1 LTSEEKPERRSV
13 IQVTVENEMKSS
25 YIDYAMSV
33 IIGRAIPDVRDGL
46 KPVHRR
52 ILYGMWEMGVTHDKP
67 TKKSAS
73 IVGHVMGR
81 YHPHGDASIY
91 DTLVKMA
98 QPFSYRYMPVEGQ
111 GNFGSIDGDSA
122 AAMRY
127 TEARLNPLAEAI
139 LEDLEKETVDFIPNF
154 DESTKEPTVLPAKV
168 PNLLI
173 NGSSGIAVGM
183 ATNMPPHNL
192 GEVCNALCAYIDN
205 PSISVE
211 DLMHHIPAPDFPTG
225 GMIMGTTGVR
235 EAYLTGR
242 GRVIMRGV
250 AEIEE
255 EGRTP
260 RIIISEIP
268 FQVNKANLVEQIAD
282 LVKEK
287 RIEGISDL
295 RDESDKDGIRVVV
308 ELKRDA
314 MPQVVLNQ
322 IYKHTPLESTFGI
335 NNLAIVDGKP
345 LTLSLP
351 QILEHFLDHRIAVV
365 RRRSQFD
372 LRKAQERVHILNG
385 LILALQSIDGVVA
398 AIRASQNAEEAR
410 ETLIARFGL
419 DEVQAN
425 AILQMQ
431 LRRLAALE
439 QQKITDERTGLQ
451 KEIERLQEIL
461 STRES
466 IVREIR
472 SDIVG
477 LREQFGDERRTQI
490 ALAAGEIC
498 REDLIEDRPA
508 LVSLT
513 ATNYIKRMPLEA
525 YRMQRRGGKGVIG
538 MATKEDDVVSDV
550 FVAST
555 HDYLLCFT
563 NKGRIYWMKVYDIP
577 ESSRTAKGKAIV
589 NLLNLNDEL
598 VSAVIPLRKFDPG
611 QFLFFAT
618 KEGMVVKIPVEEFSR
633 PRPSGILAIK
643 LKEGDELMDVK
654 LTDGSAEVLLTT
666 WKGQSLRFSEEAVR
680 PLHRNSQGVIGIRM
694 RGGDH
699 LVSLSLVSKDHLLTI
714 TAGGMGKQTDF
725 DEYRG
730 HGRGTMGVRNI
741 QPSYGDG
748 VVAAKAV
755 SDGDEII
762 LMSTSGNVIRMMVS
776 GISIQKR
783 GTRGVRVMKM
793 DEGDRVVGFAVIN
806 PDEEIEKTDDDAGP
820 ET

>member
-52 ILYGMWEMGVTHDKP
+52 ILYGMWEMGITHDKP

-73 IVGHVMGR
+73 IVGHVMGK

-127 TEARLNPLAEAI
+127 TEARLNPLAEAV
-139 LEDLEKETVDFIPNF
+139 LEDIEKETVDFIPNF

-192 GEVCNALCAYIDN
+192 GEVCDALCAYIDN
-205 PSISVE
+205 PSIGVE
-211 DLMHHIPAPDFPTG
+211 DLMQHIPAPDFPTG
-225 GMIMGTTGVR
+225 GMIMGTAGVR

-242 GRVIMRGV
+242 GKVIMRGV

-268 FQVNKANLVEQIAD
+268 YQVNKANLVEQIAT
-282 LVKEK
+282 LVREK

-351 QILEHFLDHRIAVV
+351 QIMEHFLDHRIEVV
-365 RRRSQFD
+365 RRRSQFE

-385 LILALQSIDGVVA
+385 LILALQSIDDVVA
-398 AIRASQNAEEAR
+398 AIRASQSAEEAR

-461 STRES
+461 STRET

-490 ALAAGEIC
+490 VPAAGEIC
-498 REDLIEDRPA
+498 KEDLKGEDR
-508 LVSLT
+508 
-513 ATNYIKRMPLEA
+513 
-525 YRMQRRGGKGVIG
+525 
-538 MATKEDDVVSDV
+538 
-550 FVAST
+550 
-555 HDYLLCFT
+555 LCC
-563 NKGRIYWMKVYDIP
+563 R
-577 ESSRTAKGKAIV
+577 
-589 NLLNLNDEL
+589 
-598 VSAVIPLRKFDPG
+598 
-611 QFLFFAT
+611 
-618 KEGMVVKIPVEEFSR
+618 
-633 PRPSGILAIK
+633 
-643 LKEGDELMDVK
+643 
-654 LTDGSAEVLLTT
+654 
-666 WKGQSLRFSEEAVR
+666 
-680 PLHRNSQGVIGIRM
+680 
-694 RGGDH
+694 
-699 LVSLSLVSKDHLLTI
+699 
-714 TAGGMGKQTDF
+714 
-725 DEYRG
+725 
-730 HGRGTMGVRNI
+730 
-741 QPSYGDG
+741 
-748 VVAAKAV
+748 
-755 SDGDEII
+755 
-762 LMSTSGNVIRMMVS
+762 
-776 GISIQKR
+776 
-783 GTRGVRVMKM
+783 
-793 DEGDRVVGFAVIN
+793 
-806 PDEEIEKTDDDAGP
+806 
-820 ET
+820 

>member
-1 LTSEEKPERRSV
+1 MTSEEKPERRSV

-52 ILYGMWEMGVTHDKP
+52 ILYGMWEMGITHDKP

-73 IVGHVMGR
+73 IVGHVMGK

-127 TEARLNPLAEAI
+127 TEARLNPLAEAV
-139 LEDLEKETVDFIPNF
+139 LEDIEKETVDFIPNF

-192 GEVCNALCAYIDN
+192 GEVCDALCAYIDN
-205 PSISVE
+205 PSIGVE
-211 DLMHHIPAPDFPTG
+211 DLMQHIPAPDFPTG
-225 GMIMGTTGVR
+225 GMIMGTAGVR

-242 GRVIMRGV
+242 GKVIMRGV

-268 FQVNKANLVEQIAD
+268 YQVNKANLVEQIAT
-282 LVKEK
+282 LVREK

-351 QILEHFLDHRIAVV
+351 QIMEHFLDHRIEVV
-365 RRRSQFD
+365 RRRSQFE

-385 LILALQSIDGVVA
+385 LILALQSIDDVVA
-398 AIRASQNAEEAR
+398 AIRASQSAEEAR

-461 STRES
+461 STRET

-490 ALAAGEIC
+490 VPAAGEIC
-498 REDLIEDRPA
+498 KEDLIEDKPV

-525 YRMQRRGGKGVIG
+525 YRMQHRGGKGVIG

-598 VSAVIPLRKFDPG
+598 VSAVIPLRTFDTG
-611 QFLFFAT
+611 EFLFFAT
-618 KEGMVVKIPVEEFSR
+618 KEGMVVKILVEEFSR

-654 LTDGSAEVLLTT
+654 LTDGSTEVLLTT

-714 TAGGMGKQTDF
+714 TAGGMGKRTEF
-725 DEYRG
+725 DEFRG

-741 QPSYGDG
+741 QPAYGDG

-755 SDGDEII
+755 SDDDEII
-762 LMSTSGNVIRMMVS
+762 LMSTAGNVIRMTVG

-783 GTRGVRVMKM
+783 GTRGVRLMKM
-793 DEGDRVVGFAVIN
+793 DEGDRVVGFAAIN
-806 PDEEIEKTDDDAGP
+806 PDDEIETPDL
-820 ET
+820 